1 MTRLFLSVFFLL
13 TALATPVAAAPDLS
27 KLPEVMAAEKYL
39 NGITTLQSR
48 FIQTAHNGQ
57 RLPGTFLLKRPGKMR
72 FEYDPPVA
80 DFIVADGIFVY
91 YYDAEMKQQSNTP
104 IRRSLANFF
113 LQDEL
118 KLSGDIHV
126 SKVAREEGLL
136 FITLMQKDEPLAGSL
151 TLVFEE
157 EPLKLKKWRVVDAQG
172 LVTEIDLFS
181 AETNLKLKDRL
192 FYYYDPQRKEP
203 R

>member
-1 MTRLFLSVFFLL
+1 MHRIFLFFLL
-13 TALATPVAAAPDLS
+13 LLASPATAAPDLS
-27 KLPEVMAAEKYL
+27 KLPEVVAAEQYL
-39 NGITTLQSR
+39 NGITTMQSR

-72 FEYDPPVA
+72 FEYDPPIA
-80 DFIVADGIFVY
+80 DFIVADGLFVY

-126 SKVAREEGLL
+126 SKVTREEGQL
-136 FITLMQKDEPLAGSL
+136 FMTLMQKDEPLAGSL
-151 TLVFEE
+151 TLVFSEN
-157 EPLKLKKWRVVDAQG
+157 PMVLKKWRVVDAQG
-172 LVTEIDLFS
+172 LITEIDLFS
-181 AETNLKLKDRL
+181 TETNLKLKDRL
-192 FYYYDPQRKEP
+192 FYYYDPKRKEP